1 MLYDDD
7 RVYAWTFFSLSTLG
21 RKTAS
26 WLDMRRER
34 ARSSFAPRASLLMS
48 SVFSLVS
55 LYRCWTMRLSSSRLK
70 PAFHVLMSCDL
81 GSPDVDDAADTCDGA
96 IDGVRVGAALYVDIL
111 VDARLSVV
119 WKRSKLDNSV
129 VRG

>member
-1 MLYDDD
+1 
-7 RVYAWTFFSLSTLG
+7 
-21 RKTAS
+21 
-26 WLDMRRER
+26 
-34 ARSSFAPRASLLMS
+34 
-48 SVFSLVS
+48 
-55 LYRCWTMRLSSSRLK
+55 
-70 PAFHVLMSCDL
+70 MSCDL